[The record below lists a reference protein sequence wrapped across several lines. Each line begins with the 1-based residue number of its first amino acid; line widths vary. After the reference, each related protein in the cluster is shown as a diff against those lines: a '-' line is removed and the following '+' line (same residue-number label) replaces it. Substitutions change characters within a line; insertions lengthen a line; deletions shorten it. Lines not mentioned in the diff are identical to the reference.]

1 MVSVNHQIHCLND
14 LRQNL
19 HPGYYYPTGFHS
31 PLHWEYVYRC
41 LRLILQTLQCNT
53 DVGIITC
60 NRKESQEYPVPDFSY
75 NMMCRDFDG
84 LRKWQDEA
92 MMPVETIEVDE
103 ARRGEGGPGLA
114 EVGGVD
120 EGGSEAEGEGDG
132 RDDDG

>member
-1 MVSVNHQIHCLND
+1 VVRKNFYVLLAFTYWWPSPNKRSDIGCGAGQPNEY
-14 LRQNL
+14 L
-19 HPGYYYPTGFHS
+19 H
-31 PLHWEYVYRC
+31 
-41 LRLILQTLQCNT
+41 LILQTLQCNT
-53 DVGIITC
+53 DVGIITY

-103 ARRGEGGPGLA
+103 ASLGEGGPGLA

-120 EGGSEAEGEGDG
+120 EGGSEAEGEGDE